1 MSDDEFNPAPQLKSL
16 LEKGGNWQ
24 RWLSGAISIALFVA
38 IVIQL
43 KDFGFANAAAT
54 LPASPI
60 FWIAFLAYY
69 LAVPVS
75 EWIIFKRLWG
85 LPFNGF
91 LALLRKLVSNEV
103 LFGYSGEAYFYSWA
117 RRHSKIVTAPFG
129 AIKDVS
135 ILSAIAGNIVTLTM
149 LAVAWPLVGHVT
161 PNLHP
166 RAVFFSAALM
176 IGTSMLIFLF
186 KNRIFSLPRPELWW
200 IFFVNIGRV
209 IVMTLLMGVMWNT
222 ALPQVSLIL
231 LILLAT
237 LQLLVMRLPLIP
249 SRELVFASLAVFLIG
264 HDSDVATLIRV
275 IATLILATHLV
286 IGAVLVVEELFEE
299 RET

>member
-1 MSDDEFNPAPQLKSL
+1 MSEDPAKPVPQLKSL
-16 LEKGGNWQ
+16 LADRWNWQ
-24 RWLSGAISIALFVA
+24 RWLSGVISIALFIA
-38 IVIQL
+38 IIVKL
-43 KDFGFANAAAT
+43 KDFGFAKAAAT
-54 LPASPI
+54 LPASPL
-60 FWIAFLAYY
+60 FWLAFIAYY
-69 LAVPVS
+69 FAGS
-75 EWIIFKRLWG
+75 TGEWIIFRRLWG
-85 LPFNGF
+85 LPFSGF

-103 LFGYSGEAYFYSWA
+103 LLGYSGEAYFYSWA

-135 ILSAIAGNIVTLTM
+135 ILSAIAGNLMTLTM

-166 RAVFFSAALM
+166 RAVALSAALM

-186 KNRIFSLPRPELWW
+186 KNRIFSLPRRELWM
-200 IFFVNIGRV
+200 IFGVHSARILATTLMIG
-209 IVMTLLMGVMWNT
+209 IMWNT
-222 ALPQVSLIL
+222 ALPQVPLIL

-237 LQLLVMRLPLIP
+237 LQLLVGRLPFVP
-249 SRELVFASLAVFLIG
+249 SKELVFANLAVFVIG
-264 HDSDVATLIRV
+264 HDSEVATLIRV

-286 IGAVLVVEELFEE
+286 IGAILVVEELFEE